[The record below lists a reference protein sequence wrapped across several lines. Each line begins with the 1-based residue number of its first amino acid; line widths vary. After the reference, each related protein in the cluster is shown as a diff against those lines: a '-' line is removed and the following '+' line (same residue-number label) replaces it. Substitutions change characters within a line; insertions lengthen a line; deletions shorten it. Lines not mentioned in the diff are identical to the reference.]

1 VRIGNTKISS
11 KEKQSILTCAA
22 RRKEWL
28 AVPAVK
34 NLEDY
39 EPHKGLS

>member
-1 VRIGNTKISS
+1 MRTGNMKISS
-11 KEKQSILTCAA
+11 KEKQSILTCVA

-28 AVPAVK
+28 VVPAVK

-39 EPHKGLS
+39 ELHKGLS